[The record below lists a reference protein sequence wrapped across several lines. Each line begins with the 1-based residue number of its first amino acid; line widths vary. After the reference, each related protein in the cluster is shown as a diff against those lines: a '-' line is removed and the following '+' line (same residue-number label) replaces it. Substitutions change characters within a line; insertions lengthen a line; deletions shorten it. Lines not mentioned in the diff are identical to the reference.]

1 MPDLCFAQVTSRV
14 LFRSTMHVLICPHTL
29 SFCDVMALFVSEQV
43 AWKIVEDDGEVIWM
57 PYCAGRRKKGEEE
70 EEEF

>member
-1 MPDLCFAQVTSRV
+1 
-14 LFRSTMHVLICPHTL
+14 MHV
-29 SFCDVMALFVSEQV
+29 FVCVCACIYSEQV
-43 AWKIVEDDGEVIWM
+43 AWKMIEEDGEVVWM

>member
-1 MPDLCFAQVTSRV
+1 VRV
-14 LFRSTMHVLICPHTL
+14 Y
-29 SFCDVMALFVSEQV
+29 SEQV
-43 AWKIVEDDGEVIWM
+43 AWKMIEDDGEVVWM

>member
-1 MPDLCFAQVTSRV
+1 MLCAGDFSRFVSFNYARFDLS
-14 LFRSTMHVLICPHTL
+14 PHSL